1 MRIFLIFSLIMIFK
15 QELYAQDNKVTKESS
30 TENLKELTNN
40 IFKYPAFVEGKIILK
55 DSSEYEA
62 KLNYNRILGKFLV
75 IDRTGKT
82 RPFSNPDTLNKIIVA
97 KDTFYYSN
105 NSFLQKITHFA
116 NVNLYLKQ
124 TISYIEKQK
133 NENNGMPVIISNG
146 SKLPYSLEE
155 PTTDD
160 ITIEKN
166 SLFKFLNEY
175 FIADTSMNFYTA
187 TKKSFYVLFP
197 KYKDELKTFMQD
209 HSVNFNN
216 IEEMENLL
224 QYMNSL

>member
-1 MRIFLIFSLIMIFK
+1 MIFI
-15 QELYAQDNKVTKESS
+15 QNLCAQDNKVPKQSS
-30 TENLKELTNN
+30 TENLKELTSN

-82 RPFSNPDTLNKIIVA
+82 RPFANPDTLSKIIVA

-124 TISYIEKQK
+124 TISYIENQK

-146 SKLPYSLEE
+146 SNLPYSLEE
-155 PTTDD
+155 PKTDD
-160 ITIEKN
+160 ITLEKN
-166 SLFKFLNEY
+166 SLFKFLDEY
-175 FIADTSMNFYTA
+175 FIADPSMNFYPA
-187 TKKSFYVLFP
+187 TKKNFYVLFP
-197 KYKDELKTFMQD
+197 KSKDELKTFMQD

-216 IEEMENLL
+216 IEEMEKLL

>member
-1 MRIFLIFSLIMIFK
+1 M
-15 QELYAQDNKVTKESS
+15 YAQESS
-30 TENLKELTNN
+30 TENLKELTDN

-55 DSSEYEA
+55 DGSEYAA

-75 IDRTGKT
+75 IDRMGQT
-82 RPFSNPDTLNKIIVA
+82 RPFANPDTLNKIIIA

-105 NSFLQKITHFA
+105 NSFLQKITHFS

-133 NENNGMPVIISNG
+133 SDDGLPVIISNG

-155 PTTDD
+155 PKTEG
-160 ITIEKN
+160 ISIEKN

-175 FIADTSMNFYTA
+175 FIAGQSLNFYTA
-187 TKKSFYVLFP
+187 TKKNFYSLFSRH
-197 KYKDELKTFMQD
+197 KDELKTFIQD
-209 HSVNFNN
+209 HSINFNN
-216 IEEMENLL
+216 IEQIEKLL
-224 QYMNSL
+224 QYVNSF